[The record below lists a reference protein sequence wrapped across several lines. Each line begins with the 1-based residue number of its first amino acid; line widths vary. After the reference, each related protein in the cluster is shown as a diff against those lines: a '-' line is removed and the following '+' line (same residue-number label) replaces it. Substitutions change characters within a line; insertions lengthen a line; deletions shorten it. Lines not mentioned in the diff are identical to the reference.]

1 MDYIVKGITTIIHQM
16 VLMKDRIRELEE
28 ANRTLSK
35 RRREKK
41 TRIRQGGSLTVR
53 DAQDVIDQRDV
64 DQQVEQERRVSGG
77 RTRGGEPTQ
86 RRCGTC
92 GKPGHN
98 ARTCQEDEEMS
109 NVYSSE

>member
-1 MDYIVKGITTIIHQM
+1 MVKGTTTIMYQM
-16 VLMKDRIRELEE
+16 VLMKDRIRNLEE
-28 ANRTLSK
+28 ANHTLSK

-41 TRIRQGGSLTVR
+41 TRIREGGSLTVR
-53 DAQDVIDQRDV
+53 DAQDVIDQRDI
-64 DQQVEQERRVSGG
+64 DQQLEQERRTSGG
-77 RTRGGEPTQ
+77 RKKWGEPSQ

-98 ARTCQEDEEMS
+98 ARTCQKDEEIS